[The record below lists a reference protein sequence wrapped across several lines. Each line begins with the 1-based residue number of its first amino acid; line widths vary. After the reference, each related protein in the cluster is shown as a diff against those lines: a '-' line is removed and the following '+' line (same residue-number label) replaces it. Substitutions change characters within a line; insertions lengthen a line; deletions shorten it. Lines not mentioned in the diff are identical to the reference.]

1 MKLLT
6 SVLVLPCFAVL
17 ASVSQEE
24 TYLNSISSLISPD
37 LCQLKLIC
45 AISQSENAKLRDSIF
60 MKGISAI
67 SDFSQMTPLG
77 NTTDARLLHYSVN
90 AGEVYLLGCKY

>member
-6 SVLVLPCFAVL
+6 TVLVLPWCAVL

-24 TYLNSISSLISPD
+24 TYLNSISSLISPN

-77 NTTDARLLHYSVN
+77 NTTDARLLHYSVT
-90 AGEVYLLGCKY
+90 AG